1 MAEIIWTEPALADL
15 DAIGDHIALDDY
27 EAARRLIGKVFERV
41 DLLEDHPS
49 LGRVPRDL
57 RNTLYRKLVVNPVY
71 VYYRIDGEKVI
82 IIHVSRAERNF
93 DPSRLSRRR

>member
-15 DAIGDHIALDDY
+15 DAIGDYIALDDD

-41 DLLEDHPS
+41 DLLEEHPL

-57 RNTLYRKLVVNPVY
+57 RNTPYRKLIVNPVY
-71 VYYRIDGEKVI
+71 AYYRIEGHKVI
-82 IIHVSRAERNF
+82 IVHVSRAERAF